1 MKKES
6 ESETSSTDT
15 TEGSNEDTGV
25 SARHYS
31 ALEKEQKKGKPN
43 PLVINKY
50 LNLEFASRRQLIQET
65 AKDERP
71 HIILELYPCFKHPNE
86 VQLQKYLYTLSI
98 LLDSTLGFCAQSNLN
113 QINEHISR
121 MLY

>member
-1 MKKES
+1 MS
-6 ESETSSTDT
+6 
-15 TEGSNEDTGV
+15 GV
-25 SARHYS
+25 FARHYS

-50 LNLEFASRRQLIQET
+50 LNEFASRRQLIQET

-86 VQLQKYLYTLSI
+86 VQLQKYIYTLSI

-113 QINEHISR
+113 QINERISR
-121 MLY
+121 MLH